1 MSNQIKNHVL
11 PHVKRC
17 AVIGLS
23 FLLTL
28 TSTVSFAQSNKI
40 ITKNESAVASV
51 KSQAAVVYLNKSSI
65 EQLVTL
71 KGIGHKKAQA
81 ILVYRKQ
88 IGGFKSVSELIKVK
102 GVGEKI
108 LIDNKERLKI

>member
-11 PHVKRC
+11 SHVKRR
-17 AVIGLS
+17 AVIGLA

-28 TSTVSFAQSNKI
+28 TSTVSFAQSDKI

-51 KSQAAVVYLNKSSI
+51 KSQAAVVYLNNSSI

-81 ILVYRKQ
+81 ILAYRKQ
-88 IGGFKSVSELIKVK
+88 IGAFKSVSELINVK
-102 GVGEKI
+102 GIGEKI
-108 LIDNKERLKI
+108 LTDNKEWLKI